1 MTLRKFKVVLNMHV
15 KSLKSHYGQQKKED
29 VIKMPVATQS
39 ANRMNLSEANDLRGL
54 VQLNK
59 VLTD

>member
-1 MTLRKFKVVLNMHV
+1 MNNT
-15 KSLKSHYGQQKKED
+15 KKED

-39 ANRMNLSEANDLRGL
+39 ANRMNLSEANDLGGL